1 MLFAIKIA
9 NIMKVLLIC
18 KEMIAYERTAI
29 MVLGSKLKEDGHE
42 VRAAVL
48 KQSPTKKKKKKFKL
62 KFLLNSEAYA
72 SESSDEILKENS
84 LEEKINN
91 NKMKFQE
98 ALDKARDFKPDVVG
112 YSVMTGE
119 HYEILEFNKMLKD
132 EMNFVSVMGG
142 PHPTFNKEIIEEDGI
157 DAICTGEG
165 DTAFSEFV
173 NKLRDKEQYWMTKSF
188 HVKHEGEIYRN
199 GLGQLVDDLNDL
211 PFPDRS
217 VLYDADPNLSK
228 VGLKSFIA
236 GRGCPYKCSYCFNKQ
251 YNENYKG
258 LGQIIR
264 ARSPEKV
271 IQEIEGV
278 MKNYN
283 LDIVNMN
290 DDVFMLKP
298 NGWLKEFSILYK
310 ERINLPFSC
319 NVRASSV
326 KEEDIKSLAEAGMT
340 HVWMGV
346 ESGDEDAANKIFL
359 RNTTNETI
367 IKVNNQFLK
376 YGVKV
381 NTFNIMGL
389 PLEKAFETD
398 LKTLDLNIKLKSN
411 FASFGLLYPF
421 PGTAIE
427 KMAVAKGFFK
437 VDKDTMYLE
446 SNKNK
451 SMLTFRTALEGRKV
465 ENLQKLA
472 GIVVD
477 LPFLRPLMPFVC
489 KLPFTR
495 FYHFLFYIHLGYG
508 HKIKSSPLNL
518 KKFLKELPIFFGYFK
533 TLVFKS

>member
-1 MLFAIKIA
+1 MKI
-9 NIMKVLLIC
+9 LLIC

-29 MVLGSKLKEDGHE
+29 MVLGSKLKEAGHE

-48 KQSPTKKKKKKFKL
+48 RQPVAKKEVKKKKKFKF
-62 KFLLNSEAYA
+62 KFLLHSEAYA
-72 SESSDEILKENS
+72 NKSADEVLQNTNLESGINHNKQ
-84 LEEKINN
+84 NN
-91 NKMKFQE
+91 NISKFQE
-98 ALDKARDFKPDVVG
+98 ALEKAKKFKPDVVG

-119 HYEILEFNKMLKD
+119 HYEILEFNKILKQ
-132 EMNFVSVMGG
+132 EINFVSVMGG
-142 PHPTFNKEIIEEDGI
+142 PHPAFNKDVIEEEGL

-165 DTAFSEFV
+165 DIAFNAFI
-173 NKLRDKEQYWMTKSF
+173 NKLENNEEYWLTKSF
-188 HVKHEGEIYRN
+188 YVKHKGEIYKN
-199 GLGQLVDDLNDL
+199 GLSELVHDLNDL
-211 PFPDRS
+211 PFPDREI
-217 VLYDADPNLSK
+217 LYDADPNLAE

-278 MKNYN
+278 LKNYT
-283 LDIVNMN
+283 LDMVNMN

-298 NGWLKEFSILYK
+298 NGWLKEFGKLYK

-326 KEEDIKSLAEAGMT
+326 KEDDIIALKEAGLT

-346 ESGDEDAANKIFL
+346 ECGDEKAANEIFL
-359 RNTTNETI
+359 RHTTNETI
-367 IKVNNQFLK
+367 IKVNNWFKK

-389 PLEKAFETD
+389 PVENAFEVD
-398 LKTLDLNIKLKSN
+398 LKTLDLNIKLKAN

-421 PGTAIE
+421 PGTAIA
-427 KMAVAKGFFK
+427 KMSVARGYFK
-437 VDKDTMYLE
+437 EDKDTLYLE
-446 SNKNK
+446 SNKNQ
-451 SMLTFRTALEGRKV
+451 SMLKFKTEFEKKRV
-465 ENLQKLA
+465 ENLQKLS
-472 GIVVD
+472 GICVD
-477 LPFLRPLMPFVC
+477 LPLLRPIIPFLC
-489 KLPFTR
+489 KLSLTK
-495 FYHFLFYIHLGYG
+495 FYHFLFYLHLGYC
-508 HKIKSSPLNL
+508 HKIKVAPMKL
-518 KKFLKELPIFFGYFK
+518 KNILKELPVFFGYFK

>member
-1 MLFAIKIA
+1 
-9 NIMKVLLIC
+9 MKVLLIC

-48 KQSPTKKKKKKFKL
+48 KQSAIKKKKKKFKL

-72 SESSDEILKENS
+72 SESSDEILKEKSLGEQINS
-84 LEEKINN
+84 

-98 ALDKARDFKPDVVG
+98 ALEKARAFKPDVVG

-132 EMNFVSVMGG
+132 EMDFISVMGG

-173 NKLRDKEQYWMTKSF
+173 NKLEKKEQYWMTKSF

-326 KEEDIKSLAEAGMT
+326 KEEDIKSLAEAVPT
-340 HVWMGV
+340 
-346 ESGDEDAANKIFL
+346 
-359 RNTTNETI
+359 
-367 IKVNNQFLK
+367 
-376 YGVKV
+376 
-381 NTFNIMGL
+381 
-389 PLEKAFETD
+389 
-398 LKTLDLNIKLKSN
+398 
-411 FASFGLLYPF
+411 
-421 PGTAIE
+421 
-427 KMAVAKGFFK
+427 
-437 VDKDTMYLE
+437 
-446 SNKNK
+446 
-451 SMLTFRTALEGRKV
+451 
-465 ENLQKLA
+465 
-472 GIVVD
+472 
-477 LPFLRPLMPFVC
+477 
-489 KLPFTR
+489 
-495 FYHFLFYIHLGYG
+495 
-508 HKIKSSPLNL
+508 
-518 KKFLKELPIFFGYFK
+518 
-533 TLVFKS
+533 

>member
-1 MLFAIKIA
+1 
-9 NIMKVLLIC
+9 MKVLLIC

-48 KQSPTKKKKKKFKL
+48 KQPTPVKKKKKKFKF

-72 SESSDEILKENS
+72 SESSDEILKDKS
-84 LEEKINN
+84 LEEQANSS
-91 NKMKFQE
+91 KMKFQE
-98 ALDKARDFKPDVVG
+98 ALEKARKFKPDVVG

-119 HYEILEFNKMLKD
+119 HYEVIEFNKLLKK
-132 EMNFVSVMGG
+132 EMKFISVMGG
-142 PHPTFNKEIIEEDGI
+142 PHPTFNKEVIEEDGI

-173 NKLRDKEQYWMTKSF
+173 TKLQNKEPHWMTKSF

-199 GLGQLVDDLNDL
+199 GLGQLVNDLNDL

-278 MKNYN
+278 MQNYN

-298 NGWLKEFSILYK
+298 NGWLTEFAKLYK

-346 ESGDEDAANKIFL
+346 ERGDEEAANRIFL

-398 LKTLDLNIKLKSN
+398 LKTLDLNIRLKSN

-427 KMAVAKGFFK
+427 KMAVADGYFK

-451 SMLTFRTALEGRKV
+451 SMLTFRTALEGRRV

-477 LPFLRPLMPFVC
+477 LPFLRPLMPFLC
-489 KLPFTR
+489 KLPLTK
-495 FYHFLFYIHLGYG
+495 FYHLLFYIHLGYG

-518 KKFLKELPIFFGYFK
+518 KKFLKELPVMFGYFK